1 MREGGEGRGGAVY
14 GSSPPKSP
22 TPHPKTLG
30 RVGPVW
36 RVLEGLATLVPLY
49 SLQVLVATRLG
60 PSPRVVLGWDR
71 GQEHFDRAH
80 FLDIIKLGALHMPAI
95 NINER
100 SNLGKKG
107 ASSFNLFLKCFFLF
121 TDKTQTALT
130 PEKIQGR
137 WGYRAANAR
146 KFRGGQMTHVYA
158 TI

>member
-1 MREGGEGRGGAVY
+1 
-14 GSSPPKSP
+14 
-22 TPHPKTLG
+22 
-30 RVGPVW
+30 
-36 RVLEGLATLVPLY
+36 
-49 SLQVLVATRLG
+49 
-60 PSPRVVLGWDR
+60 
-71 GQEHFDRAH
+71 
-80 FLDIIKLGALHMPAI
+80 MPAI

-107 ASSFNLFLKCFFLF
+107 ASSFNLFLNVFLF

-137 WGYRAANAR
+137 WWYRAVNAR